1 MKQSPKGMPM
11 RQDAKLGTPSDEKV
25 ARITTRDLA
34 QAKEAVNLLLDE
46 LRLSNYLFDVEPRTG
61 PWEVRID
68 CAAGGVWHSLTLTVD
83 MAELTEVIADPAARQ
98 KLLRRWRSALGACTE
113 SSAER

>member
-1 MKQSPKGMPM
+1 M
-11 RQDAKLGTPSDEKV
+11 RQDAKLGTPSDGKV

-46 LRLSNYLFDVEPRTG
+46 LRLSNYLFDVEPRSG

-83 MAELTEVIADPAARQ
+83 VAELTEVVTDPAARER
-98 KLLRRWRSALGACTE
+98 LSARWRNALGACAT
-113 SSAER
+113 SSN